1 MLSTKKFTSE
11 LLGKILLTL
20 SLIGRNNYVEAST
33 TLDAGTELTDGSS
46 MDLLNS
52 PKLKQSI
59 DSLKAE
65 ISVEDRDNI
74 EQVIG
79 SVSDDKDPSTS
90 ITGSTFEE
98 ALEIMKSSSQCD
110 AQESFQ
116 GDIVLEKTYIVDAKD
131 LNSLLFEPNSEFK
144 SKLREIQGI
153 TSYVEEPWTTSM
165 DGDSPCVTRTIS
177 YTNKTKLVKFVKTT
191 EEQKYVKAD
200 GRNFAILTRVCT
212 PEVPYGDC
220 FEVVLLYKI
229 SPGPE
234 IPAGEPTSKL
244 VVSFNIEFKQTTVM
258 KGMIES
264 SVRQGLKE
272 NFDGYADV
280 LSRFVKLADSSMHPL
295 DKEQLLAP
303 LLADHPSDVELAIKY
318 FFNFTIVSTIV
329 MGLYVVAHIV
339 LSERDMSKGLEF
351 CGLDL
356 PDSFGE
362 LVTSGILILQMKRA
376 FGMISHFVQARLQKG
391 ELLSFDS

>member
-1 MLSTKKFTSE
+1 M
-11 LLGKILLTL
+11 

-33 TLDAGTELTDGSS
+33 TLDAGTELMDGSS

-74 EQVIG
+74 EQVG
-79 SVSDDKDPSTS
+79 SVSDDKDLSTS

-116 GDIVLEKTYIVDAKD
+116 GDIVLERTYIVDAKD

-144 SKLREIQGI
+144 GKLREIQGI
-153 TSYVEEPWTTSM
+153 TSYVEEPWTISM

-177 YTNKTKLVKFVKTT
+177 YTKKTKLVKFVKTT

-200 GRNFAILTRVCT
+200 VRNFAILTRVCT

-272 NFDGYADV
+272 NFEEYADV
-280 LSRFVKLADSSMHPL
+280 LSRFVKLADSSVHPL

-329 MGLYVVAHIV
+329 MGLYVVVHIL
-339 LSERDMSKGLEF
+339 LSEQDMSKGLEF

-376 FGMISHFVQARLQKG
+376 FGMISRFVQARLRKG
-391 ELLSFDS
+391 ELHSFDS